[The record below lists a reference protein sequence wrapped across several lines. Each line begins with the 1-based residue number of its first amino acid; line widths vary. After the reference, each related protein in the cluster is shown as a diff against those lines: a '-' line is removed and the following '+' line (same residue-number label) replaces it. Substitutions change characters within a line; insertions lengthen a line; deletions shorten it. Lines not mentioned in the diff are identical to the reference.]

1 MKIEGGV
8 FSNSIEK
15 KNNITVAEELMDT
28 SEQPAGET
36 REERQCGRL
45 FMCLTMDCLGQR
57 FNLYF

>member
-36 REERQCGRL
+36 GEERQCGHIIHVSHHGL
-45 FMCLTMDCLGQR
+45 FR
-57 FNLYF
+57 KAI

>member
-15 KNNITVAEELMDT
+15 KNNITVVEELMDT

-36 REERQCGRL
+36 GEERQR
-45 FMCLTMDCLGQR
+45 GQIIHVSHHG
-57 FNLYF
+57 LSGKAI